1 MPVPRVSLRSLGRLS
16 EANDKA
22 VKARTMAK
30 AASKRRTRPLR
41 RLKPAGKL
49 LEMIAMR
56 HVPQALH
63 VVAVLGTADLLADGA
78 KSSDELAEATGSH
91 ARTLYRVLRT
101 LVAAGIFAEDKVGR
115 FRLTALGQPLRS
127 DVADSVRAA
136 SIFLSGESELEGL
149 LVDCV
154 RSGKTAIELASG
166 TANSFEYYQ
175 QEPRRA
181 AVFNAAMTALSN
193 AHYAGVVDAY
203 DFRSFRKI
211 VDVGGGHGRLLS
223 MILTAH
229 PKMRGILF
237 DLRHA
242 FEGGQKTIAEAGLSN
257 RCEVLSGNFFS
268 SVPGGGDAYILSRVI
283 HDWPDEKAVAILK
296 VVRGALPAKGRLL
309 LFETMIQTDNR
320 LSYPLLSDLNMV
332 IRTGGCER
340 TEAEYQAL
348 YKAAGFKLTRTTP
361 TPSPTGMTIIEGK
374 PA

>member
-1 MPVPRVSLRSLGRLS
+1 
-16 EANDKA
+16 
-22 VKARTMAK
+22 
-30 AASKRRTRPLR
+30 
-41 RLKPAGKL
+41 
-49 LEMIAMR
+49 MIAMR

-63 VVAVLGTADLLADGA
+63 AVAVLGIADLLADGPRT
-78 KSSDELAEATGSH
+78 SDELGQASGTHG
-91 ARTLYRVLRT
+91 RTLYRVLRT
-101 LVAAGIFAEDKVGR
+101 LVAAGVFAQDKAGR
-115 FRLTALGQPLRS
+115 FYLTALGQPLRS

-154 RSGKTAIELASG
+154 RRGKTAIELASG
-166 TANSFEYYQ
+166 TANWIEYYR
-175 QEPRRA
+175 QEPSRA

-203 DFRSFRKI
+203 DFRSIRSP
-211 VDVGGGHGRLLS
+211 VDVGGGHGKLLS

-229 PKMRGILF
+229 PKMRGVLF
-237 DLRHA
+237 DLPHA
-242 FEGGQKTIAEAGLSN
+242 FEGGQKTIADAGLSN
-257 RCEVLSGNFFS
+257 RCEVVSGDFFR
-268 SVPGGGDAYILSRVI
+268 SVPAGGDAYILSRVI

-296 VVRGALPAKGRLL
+296 VVRRALQPNGRLL
-309 LFETMIQTDNR
+309 LFETMIRAGNR

-340 TEAEYQAL
+340 TEAEYRAL
-348 YKAAGFKLTRTTP
+348 YKAAGFKLTRAIA